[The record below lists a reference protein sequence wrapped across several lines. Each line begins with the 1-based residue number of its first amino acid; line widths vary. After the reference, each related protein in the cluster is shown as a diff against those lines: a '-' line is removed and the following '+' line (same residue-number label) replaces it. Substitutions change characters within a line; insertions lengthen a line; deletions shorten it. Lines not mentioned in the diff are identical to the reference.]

1 MKNKKSKKKIS
12 FGRIL
17 YYIFI
22 SLFIIW
28 IFLLIIDVSYILIF
42 QLLTGINGGIHE
54 KITDIIIWIT
64 IILSYILFAALPFLG
79 DYIDFPPAKHEEMNS
94 IFKNYEEFKSK
105 FIFSLKKMQYAKNKK
120 YIYSG
125 DKDIIF
131 FTKKDE
137 LYGER
142 PYKNSQFTY
151 GITFNDKLDDKDL
164 MEITKKYCEYIEELE
179 KERGEY
185 LYFTLI
191 VCSSKSNS
199 ELRELRGKYL
209 LLDVAEE
216 RIVIN
221 INISKKKIYI
231 PNLQRKLKKD
241 FKELYKICK
250 NKK

>member
-1 MKNKKSKKKIS
+1 MRSKKKKKLTL
-12 FGRIL
+12 GRIL

-22 SLFIIW
+22 ILLFIW
-28 IFLLIIDVSYILIF
+28 IVTLVIGALYAGIF
-42 QLLTGINGGIHE
+42 QPITGLYDGIYE
-54 KITDIIIWIT
+54 RIIEIIFWIMISSN
-64 IILSYILFAALPFLG
+64 IILFIYMPFLG

-125 DKDIIF
+125 DKEIIF

-142 PYKNSQFTY
+142 PYKTSQFTY
-151 GITFNDKLDDKDL
+151 GITFNDKLDEKDL
-164 MEITKKYCEYIEELE
+164 MEITKRYCEYIEELE
-179 KERGEY
+179 KERGKY

-191 VCSSKSNS
+191 VCSSNSNS

-221 INISKKKIYI
+221 VNMGKKKIYI